1 MAVAQTQRTRRPRVA
16 VTLGDAAGI
25 GPELIAKLLSKRENL
40 EKADIVVLADR
51 SELEAAM
58 VDAGGVKIP
67 ISDVAGPDGVQVLD
81 DQTAPSK
88 PLARSLVSLEAGERC
103 IHQLQRGLDLAEAGQ
118 IDAIVFGPLNKT
130 SLKLA
135 GMKEEDE
142 LRWFAKQ
149 LKFAGKTSE
158 INIAGPLWTA
168 RVTSH
173 IGLEKVAGMIT
184 KESTLEAIEL
194 LNRLRY
200 VSVAVPSNR
209 IMSAKVQY

>member
-1 MAVAQTQRTRRPRVA
+1 MAVAQTQKARRPRVA

-25 GPELIAKLLSKRENL
+25 GPELIAKLLSVPENL

-51 SELEAAM
+51 SEFDAAIA
-58 VDAGGVKIP
+58 DAGGVKIA
-67 ISDVAGPDGVQVLD
+67 IADVAGPGVVRVLD

-88 PLARSLVSLEAGERC
+88 PFTRAVESKDAGARC
-103 IHQLQRGLDLAEAGQ
+103 IHQLQRGLDLAEAGE

-130 SLKLA
+130 SLKMA

-173 IGLEKVAGMIT
+173 IGLEQVAGMIT
-184 KESTLEAIEL
+184 EKSTLEAIEL

-200 VSVAVPSNR
+200 VAVAFKQAPDFKSSR
-209 IMSAKVQY
+209 LT